1 MDNQDPA
8 KKKILVVDDEVKI
21 CKMLKTFL
29 ESEGYDVVTAGDG
42 QVAIQKFEDSRP
54 DLVITDLLLP
64 KVHGFEICHRIKE
77 KGRTPVILM
86 TAVYTQTKYKIEGKG
101 HGADDYIIKPFN
113 PEELLGKVKKLLEGS
128 DAGASGPSA
137 T

>member
-1 MDNQDPA
+1 MDNQDA
-8 KKKILVVDDEVKI
+8 VKRKILVVDDEVKI
-21 CKMLKTFL
+21 CKMLKAFL
-29 ESEGYDVVTAGDG
+29 ESEGFDVVTAGDG
-42 QVAIQKFEDSRP
+42 QMALQKYDEEKP
-54 DLVITDLLLP
+54 DIVITDLLLP

-77 KGRTPVILM
+77 KSSIPVILM

-113 PEELLGKVKKLLEGS
+113 PEELLSKVTKLLETG
-128 DAGASGPSA
+128 GAASRPA

>member
-1 MDNQDPA
+1 MDNQGAPRR
-8 KKKILVVDDEVKI
+8 KILVVDDEVKI
-21 CKMLKTFL
+21 CKMLKAFL

-42 QVAIQKFEDSRP
+42 QMAIQKYDEEKP
-54 DLVITDLLLP
+54 DIVITDLLLP

-77 KGRTPVILM
+77 KSAIPVILM

-113 PEELLGKVKKLLEGS
+113 PEELLSKVTKLLEA
-128 DAGASGPSA
+128 AGEASRPA

>member
-1 MDNQDPA
+1 MESQDTL

-29 ESEGYDVVTAGDG
+29 ESEGFETVTAGDG
-42 QVAIQKFEDSRP
+42 QMALQKYEEEKP

-77 KGRTPVILM
+77 KSTTPVILM

-113 PEELLGKVKKLLEGS
+113 PEELLSKVKKLLEG
-128 DAGASGPSA
+128 AGDGSSA
-137 T
+137 GK

>member
-1 MDNQDPA
+1 MDSQDAA

-29 ESEGYDVVTAGDG
+29 ESEGFDVVTAGDG
-42 QVAIQKFEDSRP
+42 QMALQKYEDEHP
-54 DLVITDLLLP
+54 DIVITDLLLP

-77 KGRTPVILM
+77 KSTIPVILM

-113 PEELLGKVKKLLEGS
+113 PEELLGKVKKLLEAAQ
-128 DAGASGPSA
+128 AGAA
-137 T
+137 TTTS